1 MAMVKHGDDM
11 RQRADWMAPA
21 DDDILELIR
30 EHGNLTPAA
39 IEKFGGPS
47 GDHAGHRARKLAE
60 AGLLDQLTRGLY
72 AITDEGDAY
81 LEEEFDAAELPA
93 PDE

>member
-1 MAMVKHGDDM
+1 MPMVKHRDDM

-30 EHGNLTPAA
+30 EYGNLTPGA
-39 IEKFGGPS
+39 IEEFGGPS
-47 GDHAGHRARKLAE
+47 GDHAGHRARKLAA

-72 AITDEGDAY
+72 AITDDGHAY
-81 LEEEFDAAELPA
+81 LNEEFDASGLPD